1 VLRSLA
7 KKKKGFTMIE
17 LMVVVLILGLLTA
30 IGIPAYSGAK
40 VFAEQ
45 KIVETNLRMID
56 NAITLYYETGNTEK
70 LGNNNMF
77 SKLVP
82 GYLKSEISGPRSATY
97 SLSSDGTHSVVSSG
111 NNEKIGGSVLNN
123 HSFDTLPW
131 KSK

>member
-1 VLRSLA
+1 MLRSLA

-45 KIVETNLRMID
+45 KIVETNLMMID

-70 LGNNNMF
+70 LGNNDM

-111 NNEKIGGSVLNN
+111 NNEKIGGSVLDN